1 MLWEAHQVHHS
12 EVARLVLGVADRV
25 GSMQVPRLHAANHT
39 ERSNSCSAACHKQR
53 CEFGRPTQ
61 SRGPRELS
69 HFPSAALRDP
79 TCHRERLQR
88 VSVNSSSALVQRHR
102 HTQQVLTRRYVYIRL
117 EGGRWREDG
126 ASAPAAS
133 ALQASCELGRGLT
146 PDARLCVTGRHTAL
160 LRASERARER
170 ERERERERPGALQSG
185 GAAVRPLR
193 QPPAR
198 QSARIPG
205 DLCPSRCS
213 QPSGSA
219 CQPHAEQ
226 RNKPVPRERERA
238 ARDAGTKHLTQRW
251 RRAARVD
258 AASRWW
264 LGSSHASYSQ
274 LTSRAATGRLLA
286 AAHPM
291 TRAEGRPP
299 LVPSFAAR
307 VGVAVRPKV
316 SSCAIQLRLY

>member
-1 MLWEAHQVHHS
+1 MA
-12 EVARLVLGVADRV
+12 
-25 GSMQVPRLHAANHT
+25 
-39 ERSNSCSAACHKQR
+39 
-53 CEFGRPTQ
+53 
-61 SRGPRELS
+61 
-69 HFPSAALRDP
+69 
-79 TCHRERLQR
+79 
-88 VSVNSSSALVQRHR
+88 
-102 HTQQVLTRRYVYIRL
+102 
-117 EGGRWREDG
+117 GGR
-126 ASAPAAS
+126 SQCSSCQCAPS
-133 ALQASCELGRGLT
+133 
-146 PDARLCVTGRHTAL
+146 L
-160 LRASERARER
+160 LRTRPRTDSGRASVCNRETHGVIESERASQRK
-170 ERERERERPGALQSG
+170 RERERERPGALQSG

-299 LVPSFAAR
+299 LVPSFAT
-307 VGVAVRPKV
+307 
-316 SSCAIQLRLY
+316 